1 MGKVRESLG
10 KPKAIAEKGSLERP
24 VPVIESCILL
34 IRGQKVLLD
43 EDLAAL
49 YGVPTGRLNEAVKRN
64 RERFP
69 DDFMFQLTLEEGK
82 VVEGL
87 RSQIAILKQAES
99 KSERG
104 RHRKYAPYVF
114 TEQGIA
120 MLSSVLRSP
129 RAIQVNIAIVRT
141 FVRLRQLLA
150 AHEEIAEKTRDSR
163 MAPERAGTADSSGFR
178 NHRTIDAT
186 DREASRAKAD
196 WISGGANGSSGRRFR
211 GSFIALRAWF

>member
-1 MGKVRESLG
+1 LG
-10 KPKAIAEKGSLERP
+10 KSNVITANVSLERP
-24 VPVIESCILL
+24 APVIESCILL

-43 EDLAAL
+43 GDLAAL
-49 YGVPTGRLNEAVKRN
+49 YGVATGRLNEAVKRN

-69 DDFMFQLTLEEGK
+69 DDFMFELTLEEGK
-82 VVEGL
+82 GVESL
-87 RSQIAILKQAES
+87 RSQIAILDEAES

-141 FVRLRQLLA
+141 FVRLRRLLA
-150 AHEEIAEKTRDSR
+150 AHEEIAEKLETLEWRQNEQGQQIRAVFETIEQLMKPTEKETERRRIGFPVS
-163 MAPERAGTADSSGFR
+163 RAGQAAAGSGAR
-178 NHRTIDAT
+178 
-186 DREASRAKAD
+186 
-196 WISGGANGSSGRRFR
+196 
-211 GSFIALRAWF
+211 L